1 MQERVSRHPFPNFRY
16 GRTGRMLE
24 KPLDPVVSAEDLAT
38 IGVYLDQFK
47 KDTMFLNNHRL
58 DWVEQ
63 YPDQWV
69 VVFGEELVARG
80 PTVESALHAANE
92 KNVPVHLAALEY
104 LSSEP
109 VSRILSGTAR

>member
-1 MQERVSRHPFPNFRY
+1 
-16 GRTGRMLE
+16 MLE
-24 KPLDPVVSAEDLAT
+24 KPLDPVASAEDLVT
-38 IGVYLDQFK
+38 IGVYLNQFK
-47 KDTMFLNNHRL
+47 KDTMFLDNHRL
-58 DWVEQ
+58 HWIEQ

-80 PTVESALHAANE
+80 TTVQSALCAAEE

-109 VSRILSGTAR
+109 VSIILPAVA